1 MSAER
6 AYIGLG
12 SNLDQPVQQI
22 KRALIA
28 LAGIPAT
35 RLIATSR
42 LYGNPPM
49 GPQDQPDYINA
60 VACIE
65 TELGPHAL
73 LEVLQTIEDQQA
85 RVRSARRWGPR
96 TIDLDLLLFGDEI
109 IDDVKLTVPHPDISQ
124 RTFVLVPLCE
134 IAPDLAIPGL
144 ARAGALLAALDSSGV
159 VAINA

>member
-1 MSAER
+1 MSARR

-12 SNLDQPVQQI
+12 SNVDQPVQQI

-28 LAGIPAT
+28 LAGMPAT
-35 RLIATSR
+35 RLIAASR

-60 VACIE
+60 AACIE

-73 LEVLQTIEDQQA
+73 LGMLQTIEDQQDRA
-85 RVRSARRWGPR
+85 RSERRWGPR
-96 TIDLDLLLFGDEI
+96 TIDLDLLLFDDEI

-124 RTFVLVPLCE
+124 RAFVLVPLCE
-134 IAPDLAIPGL
+134 IAPDIAIPGL
-144 ARAGALLAALDSSGV
+144 ARASALLAALDSRSV
-159 VAINA
+159 VAISA